1 MKAVLVM
8 ETLECCEEYK
18 FLDNKQ
24 ECILQDEVDNLL
36 SDTFEELKESCPLK
50 PMPEKKYWK
59 PSSGIT
65 LQMYGTGWNACID
78 EIIGGEE

>member
-50 PMPEKKYWK
+50 PMPV
-59 PSSGIT
+59 
-65 LQMYGTGWNACID
+65 LMR
-78 EIIGGEE
+78 